1 MPHNSDHLLSP
12 KIMGVLNV
20 TPDSFFDGGKYFNKD
35 AAITRGHLM
44 INEGVD
50 YIDVGGE
57 STRPGSDPVDE
68 NDQINRVCPVISA
81 LSSLDKKVVVSIDT
95 RSAKVM
101 ESAIEA
107 GAKIVNDVSSLTKDT
122 SSIEIIK
129 KSNVAIVL
137 MHSLDDPKLMQVNPK
152 YDDVV
157 SEVFSYLKER
167 VDYCIQNGI
176 SQDRIIVD
184 PGIGFGKTVIH
195 NLKLLKNI
203 SVFHSLGCPVMLGTS
218 RKSFIGKING
228 DKNVND
234 RLGGS
239 LATVIYGLKK
249 GVKIFRVHDVIET
262 VQAIKIYQ
270 SIEGIE

>member
-20 TPDSFFDGGKYFNKD
+20 TPDSFFDGGKYFKKD
-35 AAITRGHLM
+35 DAIARGHSM

-57 STRPGSDPVDE
+57 STRPGSNPVDE

-81 LSSLDKKVVVSIDT
+81 LSSLDKKIVVSVDT

-129 KSNVAIVL
+129 KSNVGIIL
-137 MHSLDDPKLMQVNPK
+137 MHSLDDPKLMQVNPQ
-152 YDDVV
+152 YSDVV

-167 VDYCIQNGI
+167 VNYCIQNGI

-203 SVFHSLGCPVMLGTS
+203 SVFHSIGCPVMLGTS
-218 RKSFIGKING
+218 RKSFIGKIDG

-262 VQAIKIYQ
+262 VQAIKTYQ
-270 SIEGIE
+270 SIEGIK

>member
-1 MPHNSDHLLSP
+1 MPHNNDHLLSP

-35 AAITRGHLM
+35 AAIARGHLM

-68 NDQINRVCPVISA
+68 NDQINRVCPVISV

>member
-1 MPHNSDHLLSP
+1 MPHNNDHLLSP

-35 AAITRGHLM
+35 AAIARGHLM

-68 NDQINRVCPVISA
+68 NDQINRVCPVISV

-270 SIEGIE
+270 SIEGIK

>member
-1 MPHNSDHLLSP
+1 MPHNNDHLLSP

-35 AAITRGHLM
+35 AAIARGHLM

-68 NDQINRVCPVISA
+68 NDQINRVCPVISV

-122 SSIEIIK
+122 SSVEIIK
-129 KSNVAIVL
+129 KSNVAIIL

-152 YDDVV
+152 YGDVV

-167 VDYCIQNGI
+167 VNYCIQNGI